1 MSLEFHCARELDKRL
16 SRPIPAVLGPPD
28 WFMALPRKAFNPT
41 MGGEARAVKKNA
53 RTILPAVLNAGTEFR

>member
-28 WFMALPRKAFNPT
+28 WFMALPRKTFNPT

-53 RTILPAVLNAGTEFR
+53 RTILPAVLNAGTKFR

>member
-53 RTILPAVLNAGTEFR
+53 RTILPAVLNAWTKFR

>member
-1 MSLEFHCARELDKRL
+1 MSLEFHCARELDRRL

-41 MGGEARAVKKNA
+41 MGGEARAGKKNA
-53 RTILPAVLNAGTEFR
+53 RTILPAVLNAGTKFR

>member
-53 RTILPAVLNAGTEFR
+53 RTILPAVLSAWTGFR

>member
-1 MSLEFHCARELDKRL
+1 MNLEFHCARELDKSL
-16 SRPIPAVLGPPD
+16 SRPILAVIGLPD

-53 RTILPAVLNAGTEFR
+53 RTILPAVLNAGTKFR

>member
-41 MGGEARAVKKNA
+41 MGGEARA
-53 RTILPAVLNAGTEFR
+53 G